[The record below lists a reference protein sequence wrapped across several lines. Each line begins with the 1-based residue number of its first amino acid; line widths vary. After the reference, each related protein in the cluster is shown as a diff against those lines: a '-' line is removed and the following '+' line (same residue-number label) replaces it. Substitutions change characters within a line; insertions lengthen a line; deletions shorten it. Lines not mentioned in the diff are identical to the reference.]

1 MLSIVDA
8 KPPAPAQLR
17 SLSSSD
23 LGVITWRVANFKER
37 IREYVGIDPYTTR
50 DPLEP
55 NDDYDYSIVLD
66 RKNLIS
72 DFAKSSKER
81 CSTATLE

>member
-23 LGVITWRVANFKER
+23 SGSSPGELLILR
-37 IREYVGIDPYTTR
+37 RESG
-50 DPLEP
+50 
-55 NDDYDYSIVLD
+55 NMS
-66 RKNLIS
+66 
-72 DFAKSSKER
+72 A
-81 CSTATLE
+81 